1 MREVAITAIGADRPG
16 IVAAVAEVL
25 FDLGCNLADCS
36 MNLLRDQFAM
46 ILLVQLPDAVSTEQL
61 DAALR
66 VPSERLGLLTQAREI
81 AHREAAQ
88 PAKAFVVSLYGAD
101 RPGLVYRVAQAL
113 ADKNI
118 NITDLISHLADGV
131 YTMILDIDIPA
142 GVDPQS
148 ISSQLKEIAQELN
161 VDLTFRAGE
170 SDEL

>member
-66 VPSERLGLLTQAREI
+66 VPSERLDLLTQVREV
-81 AHREAAQ
+81 AHHEAAHSAM
-88 PAKAFVVSLYGAD
+88 PFVVSLYGAD

-113 ADKNI
+113 ANKNI

>member
-66 VPSERLGLLTQAREI
+66 VPSERLGLLTQVRAV
-81 AHREAAQ
+81 AHHEAAH
-88 PAKAFVVSLYGAD
+88 PARPFVVSLYGAD

-113 ADKNI
+113 AEKNI

-142 GVDPQS
+142 EVDPQS
-148 ISSQLKEIAQELN
+148 ISSQLKEIAQQLD
-161 VDLTFRAGE
+161 VDLTFRAAE